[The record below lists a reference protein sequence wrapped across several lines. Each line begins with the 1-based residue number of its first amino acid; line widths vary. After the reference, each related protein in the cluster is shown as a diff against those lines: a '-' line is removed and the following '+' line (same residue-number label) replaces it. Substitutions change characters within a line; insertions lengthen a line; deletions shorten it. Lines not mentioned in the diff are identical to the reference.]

1 MEYIGELRAT
11 THTSVRPFFLAYL
24 DAGFLFLGLDA
35 VELRVG
41 SAKQVLPGI
50 DTITDPCV
58 ADGHPQQ
65 IWNLGTRELV
75 ADCRTQTHDVL
86 LRRRLLKHHELIAAI
101 TCDKAARRRSDLFE
115 RSRYDLEGMVALH
128 MSIVI
133 VNLLKAV
140 GVHHEQIHIF
150 CLTHI

>member
-1 MEYIGELRAT
+1 MEHIGELRAA
-11 THTSVRPFFLAYL
+11 THASVRPFFLAYL

-50 DTITDPCV
+50 DAITNTCV

-65 IWNLGTRELV
+65 IRNLGARELV
-75 ADCRTQTHDVL
+75 VDCRAQMHDIL

-101 TCDKAARRRSDLFE
+101 TCDKPLDAEQTSLSAAE
-115 RSRYDLEGMVALH
+115 M
-128 MSIVI
+128 
-133 VNLLKAV
+133 
-140 GVHHEQIHIF
+140 
-150 CLTHI
+150 T